1 MQRGT
6 CEARLELGTGI
17 LDLGTRR
24 PFGGMVIALAPSKKD
39 AGIAWVRSAAQL
51 SGSVNGHLSR
61 TNASFMSVSSPW
73 SIYHINSA
81 DRLSSCTGKNKC
93 SVWSEMVHIPL
104 IRFCTRIFYCLKL
117 ILSQCNASVT
127 ARIWLHTT
135 AILTNSWTSGGGYVG
150 GPSEAK
156 LNERKVVW
164 PLSINAYLWP
174 RVNWTWS

>member
-24 PFGGMVIALAPSKKD
+24 PFDGMVIALAPSKKD

-93 SVWSEMVHIPL
+93 SVWSEMRTYWYKLGTWFIYLL

-156 LNERKVVW
+156 
-164 PLSINAYLWP
+164 
-174 RVNWTWS
+174 